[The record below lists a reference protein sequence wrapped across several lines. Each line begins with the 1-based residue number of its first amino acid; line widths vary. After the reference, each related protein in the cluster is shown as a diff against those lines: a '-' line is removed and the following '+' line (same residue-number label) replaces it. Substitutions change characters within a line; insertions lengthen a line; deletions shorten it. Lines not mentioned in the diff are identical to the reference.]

1 MMMHDAQLAIGD
13 VCGDPTGLRV
23 KIEDVDIYDYVH
35 FSVIENGGEG
45 DDDTELGEMS
55 HVAFVHRFTKLGNT
69 FAHRTIAELRML
81 RNNSVLAHSGEI
93 RSRP

>member
-23 KIEDVDIYDYVH
+23 KVEDVDIYDYVH

-45 DDDTELGEMS
+45 DDDTELGGMS

-69 FAHRTIAELRML
+69 FAHRTSAELRTL
-81 RNNSVLAHSGEI
+81 RNNGVLAHSGEI